1 MHNYKELNIWKNS
14 LAIAIDVYY
23 LSADFPKEENFGLT
37 SQIRRSA
44 VTVPSNIAEG
54 SSRSSNKDFNRFLE
68 IAMGSS
74 FELQT
79 QLEISKT
86 VLKIDADKADKL
98 NNEITENQK
107 MIRGFMQK
115 IQQELK

>member
-14 LAIAIDVYY
+14 LAIAIDVYC
-23 LSADFPKEENFGLT
+23 LSADFPKEENYGLT

-44 VTVPSNIAEG
+44 VSVPSNIAEG
-54 SSRSSNKDFNRFLE
+54 SSRTSDKDFNRFLE

-79 QLEISKT
+79 QLEISKA
-86 VLKIDADKADKL
+86 VLKIDEVKAEKL
-98 NNEITENQK
+98 NNDITENQK

-115 IQQELK
+115 LKQEIK

>member
-1 MHNYKELNIWKNS
+1 MHNYKDLNIWKNS

-23 LSADFPKEENFGLT
+23 LSSYFPKEENFGLT

-44 VTVPSNIAEG
+44 VSVPSNIAEG
-54 SSRSSNKDFNRFLE
+54 SSRSSSKDFNRFLE

-79 QLEISKT
+79 QLEISKA
-86 VLKIDADKADKL
+86 VLDIDYEKADLL
-98 NNEITENQK
+98 NDKISENQK

-115 IQQELK
+115 IQQDNK